1 MAKTGTKKKQFK
13 FRKIVKNNNSLPAQT
28 LAWLPSCPMHKIE
41 NLPENSPGDF
51 DCSLTDYNFIT
62 INYPATG
69 VDEIE
74 SSPCVL
80 DSVNAS
86 NSASGRNSDPSLCP
100 SSTLKSI
107 DYSITSKS
115 NSSHANEDRNQVQTS
130 KSKATVCGPVGSVD
144 PQQANSNTKTVY
156 LVTYSQADVVK
167 VPNHE
172 RFAEI
177 VSNAFQSPKDNTPLV
192 QKWVRWAETH
202 NHIRSF
208 HFHLAFHLK
217 KLR

>member
-1 MAKTGTKKKQFK
+1 MDD
-13 FRKIVKNNNSLPAQT
+13 
-28 LAWLPSCPMHKIE
+28 IE
-41 NLPENSPGDF
+41 L
-51 DCSLTDYNFIT
+51 L
-62 INYPATG
+62 
-69 VDEIE
+69 
-74 SSPCVL
+74 PCVL
-80 DSVNAS
+80 DSLNAS
-86 NSASGRNSDPSLCP
+86 NSASGRNSNPSLCP
-100 SSTLKSI
+100 SSTPKSI
-107 DYSITSKS
+107 DYGITSKS

-130 KSKATVCGPVGSVD
+130 KFKATVCGPVGSVD

-202 NHIRSF
+202 NQTRGF

-217 KLR
+217 KLRRWSNVRKRLADRYIINVDFREFGQVYYHAYTYVTKIDPHFKKQSRPSLSG